1 MLRSTRLFL
10 LLLLTEAHLLLC
22 NNCTYVF
29 ERLRPKYMKQIWPAA
44 MAHSLW
50 VIHQIT
56 TEIQKYRNILWLAE
70 LQRWQISNCIPR
82 KIVHRN
88 VQKIPWSFWRR
99 RKLPRTFSFPKA
111 TAFWGLMSPDAWK
124 NGMLGILQRS
134 NQLEEVFVITD
145 NRAVG
150 GRNQG
155 GRGERRGQG
164 SWAWS
169 QIQHLEIKWIHR
181 IQQLEF

>member
-29 ERLRPKYMKQIWPAA
+29 ERLRPKYMKQIWPAG
-44 MAHSLW
+44 MGGTLNNN
-50 VIHQIT
+50 
-56 TEIQKYRNILWLAE
+56 EGKYE
-70 LQRWQISNCIPR
+70 SDQMYSKK
-82 KIVHRN
+82 KIFHRN

-155 GRGERRGQG
+155 GRGERRRQG

-169 QIQHLEIKWIHR
+169 QIQHLEIMWIHR